1 MGKTAYSGPLYGA
14 KALLWAVNSKDIG
27 NSTTANIVA
36 SIIVPAGQDWY
47 ATDIHAYRGS
57 THSTAFSAAF
67 TDDST
72 TIGSVSIT
80 SSAAGVA
87 GATIVT
93 PTAGE
98 FEGQRIAAGSSVSFT
113 VHNGGSSVAS
123 SQVFG
128 WLYGYIRYVDSSRTL
143 NT

>member
-1 MGKTAYSGPLYGA
+1 MGKVSVSGPLYGA
-14 KALLWAVNSKDIG
+14 KSMLWSVSSKDIA
-27 NSTTANIVA
+27 NSTTPNVVA

-47 ATDIHAYRGS
+47 ATDIHIFRGS
-57 THSTAFSAAF
+57 THSTAFVGAF

-80 SSAAGVA
+80 SSLAGVT
-87 GATIVT
+87 GASIVT

-123 SQVFG
+123 SAIFG

-143 NT
+143 NS